1 MANGHVD
8 HWLEDIVG
16 ADVFGLEDALFDAL
30 IDVGVLVPHAVP
42 KIRRLPVAKV
52 KALITLNLG
61 PSRAI
66 CLEALQN
73 LLVVPAGEGGPLSPT
88 SFFKG
93 SSNAEPHEVGHFHAM
108 GAALLGGTAVRPG
121 RTGAGL
127 LVLCRH
133 DVACVGHD
141 SIDGLVVRLFRLVGR
156 RRLVCEWPFGASF
169 GFVNVGYP
177 HFLRTAGAKAILEI
191 TR

>member
-1 MANGHVD
+1 MADGHVD
-8 HWLEDIVG
+8 HWFEDIIG

-30 IDVGVLVPHAVP
+30 IDVGVLVAHAVP

-73 LLVVPAGEGGPLSPT
+73 LLVVPASKGGPLSPT
-88 SFFKG
+88 SLLEG
-93 SSNAEPHEVGHFHAM
+93 SSNAEPHEVRHFHAM
-108 GAALLGGTAVRPG
+108 STALLGRAAVRPG

-127 LVLCRH
+127 LVLYRQ

-141 SIDGLVVRLFRLVGR
+141 SIGGLVVRLFRLVGR
-156 RRLVCEWPFGASF
+156 R
-169 GFVNVGYP
+169 
-177 HFLRTAGAKAILEI
+177 
-191 TR
+191 